1 MKSMTPI
8 RDLTAAAR
16 AGLSGNWGKSI
27 GVTVVYIILSVGI
40 GLLPFV
46 GKLLQLIFSAPLVVG
61 ATVYFLATI
70 RRQEDNRFS
79 LMFDGFN
86 RFGTAVCTCLLVV
99 LIMLAWMLPFFGVMA
114 ALAFIHPA
122 SVVFPPSAVAVFMA
136 LAVLIL
142 VAGANGQPGQSSPG
156 FTISW
161 MVFLVAIFYF
171 VMIRPQRRRE
181 KERRSLIEAV
191 KSGDRVLL
199 TSGII
204 GEVTNV
210 KEKTLIVLIAEKT
223 KIEVLKSAVSQILDE
238 KGELPSEVKA

>member
-1 MKSMTPI
+1 MKSMTSI

-86 RFGTAVCTCLLVV
+86 RFGTAVCTYLLVV

-142 VAGANGQPGQSSPG
+142 VA
-156 FTISW
+156 
-161 MVFLVAIFYF
+161 
-171 VMIRPQRRRE
+171 VMIPLQMRYGLALYVVADDPSVRARQASRRG
-181 KERRSLIEAV
+181 IEMMKGNYWRLGLLWLRFIGWQLLAV
-191 KSGDRVLL
+191 L
-199 TSGII
+199 TLGI
-204 GEVTNV
+204 GFVWLMPYFMAATTAFYDDLARN
-210 KEKTLIVLIAEKT
+210 
-223 KIEVLKSAVSQILDE
+223 
-238 KGELPSEVKA
+238 G